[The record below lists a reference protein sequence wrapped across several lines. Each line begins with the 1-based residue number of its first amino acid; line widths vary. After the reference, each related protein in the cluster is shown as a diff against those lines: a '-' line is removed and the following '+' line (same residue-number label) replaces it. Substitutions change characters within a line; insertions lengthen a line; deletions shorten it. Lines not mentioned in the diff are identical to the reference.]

1 MKVIIDY
8 YNRRSSSLNSIILLI
23 KDIWGF
29 SQDLNIYHC
38 CHIYEEVNIITDGL
52 AIKGIYNT
60 NPKILCSS
68 FSRDYINFGFEEYC
82 DLSFNDMY
90 K

>member
-1 MKVIIDY
+1 M
-8 YNRRSSSLNSIILLI
+8 

-38 CHIYEEVNIITDGL
+38 CHIYKEVNIIMDGL
-52 AIKGIYNT
+52 AMKGIYNI

-68 FSRDYINFGFEEYC
+68 FYRDYIKFGFEEYY
-82 DLSFNDMY
+82 DLSFNGMC